1 MANDARVDPTRATRR
16 PISTNARPVPSA
28 PSAATAASEP
38 QSNDEPASPTS
49 PNGAVQMAASPSM
62 RAMTGRAP

>member
-1 MANDARVDPTRATRR
+1 MAKDARADPTRATRR
-16 PISTNARPVPSA
+16 PIKTNARPVPRA
-28 PSAATAASEP
+28 PNAAIAASEP

-62 RAMTGRAP
+62 RPMTGRAP